1 MPQTFARIKGAW
13 LGRGRA
19 KVVFTKAYDR
29 LDPEDQITVLDQI
42 AKHVRDERIAAQ
54 KRSKNKF
61 AKEDANNA
69 AMIRNVT
76 RIVG

>member
-1 MPQTFARIKGAW
+1 MSQTFARIKGAW

-19 KVVFTKAYDR
+19 KVVFTKAFDR
-29 LDPEDQITVLDQI
+29 LDPEDQVSVLDQI

-61 AKEDANNA
+61 AKEDADNA
-69 AMIRNVT
+69 QAIRAVSG
-76 RIVG
+76 IVG